1 MGRTITADGVRYWCF
16 VDHEPLQFN
25 GEPKL
30 FGGKAPRQWL
40 SEKYCFSWTSSDL
53 MRSGIY
59 RYGGWAF
66 DLRPFMKKYMYR
78 DWDDRIQDAWAP
90 NIKAL
95 RKAARISRYIKVVP
109 VPEGF

>member
-1 MGRTITADGVRYWCF
+1 
-16 VDHEPLQFN
+16 
-25 GEPKL
+25 
-30 FGGKAPRQWL
+30 
-40 SEKYCFSWTSSDL
+40 

-78 DWDDRIQDAWAP
+78 DCDDRIQEAWAP
-90 NIKAL
+90 NIKVL
-95 RKAARISRYIKVVP
+95 RKAAYIPRYTKVVP